1 MRLCG
6 KGESYLHSDRQLM
19 DGLKTLIGELEQQAT
34 FANPSVAND
43 DVFEEVRIT
52 HRYGIVLVR
61 KLHLRQYNI
70 FPSTWPFVSPTSLRL
85 KEVR

>member
-1 MRLCG
+1 MCVRLCG

-70 FPSTWPFVSPTSLRL
+70 FPSTWPFVSPTSLS
-85 KEVR
+85 